1 MNEFN
6 LSRSARMITAGMV
19 LALAST
25 FALVAMARPGPPG
38 GPGGFGGG
46 FGFLGGPPL
55 QHLLESV
62 NATDAQKAQIK
73 QIMQSARDDMKAQRK
88 AGGNL
93 HEQAMQLFTQ
103 PTVDAT
109 AVETLRQQMLQQH
122 DQSSRRISQAMLEVS
137 RVLTPEQ
144 RAQLGTQMKKRQ
156 EMMQRHMRE
165 RRGLDGAPPS
175 N

>member
-6 LSRSARMITAGMV
+6 LSRSARMIMAGMV

-38 GPGGFGGG
+38 GAGGFGGG
-46 FGFLGGPPL
+46 FGFFGGPHL
-55 QHLLESV
+55 QHLLGSV
-62 NATDAQKAQIK
+62 NATDAQKAQIE
-73 QIMQSARDDMKAQRK
+73 QIMQSARDDLAAQRK
-88 AGGNL
+88 AGGHL
-93 HEQAMQLFTQ
+93 HEQALQIFTQ
-103 PTVDAT
+103 PTVDAA

-122 DQSSRRISQAMLEVS
+122 DQASRRISQAMLEVS

-144 RAQLGTQMKKRQ
+144 RAQLGAQMKKHQ

-165 RRGLDGAPPS
+165 RRALDGAPPS

>member
-6 LSRSARMITAGMV
+6 LPRSARMITAGIV

-25 FALVAMARPGPPG
+25 FALVAMARPGPAG
-38 GPGGFGGG
+38 GAGG
-46 FGFLGGPPL
+46 FGFFGGPHL
-55 QHLLESV
+55 QHLLDSV

-73 QIMQSARDDMKAQRK
+73 QIMQAARDDLKAQRK

-93 HEQAMQLFTQ
+93 HEQAMQLLTQ
-103 PTVDAT
+103 PTVDAA

-137 RVLTPEQ
+137 RVLPPEQ
-144 RAQLGTQMKKRQ
+144 RAQLGAQMKKRQ
-156 EMMQRHMRE
+156 EMMQRHMNE
-165 RRGLDGAPPS
+165 RRALDGVPPS

>member
-1 MNEFN
+1 MNEFS
-6 LSRSARMITAGMV
+6 LSRSARMVTAGMV

-25 FALVAMARPGPPG
+25 FAQVAMARPGPPG
-38 GPGGFGGG
+38 GAGG
-46 FGFLGGPPL
+46 FGFFGGPHL
-55 QHLLESV
+55 QHLLDSV
-62 NATDAQKAQIK
+62 NATDAQKAQIR
-73 QIMQSARDDMKAQRK
+73 QIMQAARADMKAQRK

-103 PTVDAT
+103 PTVDAA

-122 DQSSRRISQAMLEVS
+122 DQASRRISQAMLEVS

-144 RAQLGTQMKKRQ
+144 RAQLGAQMKKRQ
-156 EMMQRHMRE
+156 EMMQRHMNE
-165 RRGLDGAPPS
+165 RRALDGAPPS